1 MFSFICLYQCTY
13 IPSRLKKV
21 QSKKKERAAV
31 DEVLRLEG
39 IKAAEEKGM
48 EGNIY
53 IKNVEQGE

>member
-1 MFSFICLYQCTY
+1 MYQCTY

-53 IKNVEQGE
+53 IKDVEQGEE